1 VTKVFDSHK
10 LPRGTLKGEAAFDGL
25 RNTATSALAGSVGDS
40 QQSETALELS
50 IPFTHS
56 DTGERMNCVARSRL
70 VFRLC
75 AHNAPVIRLRQMQR
89 ATSSSPP
96 PAAAAAAAAAATA
109 SVHSRHVIWGGGNIL
124 PQTYN
129 SLNGCQIVCSK
140 SFFRS
145 GQ

>member
-75 AHNAPVIRLRQMQR
+75 AHNARVIRLRQMQR
-89 ATSSSPP
+89 ATSSSP
-96 PAAAAAAAAAATA
+96 AAAAAATA
-109 SVHSRHVIWGGGNIL
+109 SVHSRHVIWGGNIL